1 MKRRLYQKLILAWIC
16 FAVLSFV
23 SVAGITSSLV
33 EKHLIK
39 NRTEGMYREA
49 NAGRCLLPVHAALA
63 DGQ

>member
-49 NAGRCLLPVHAALA
+49 NVIAAGS
-63 DGQ
+63 

>member
-33 EKHLIK
+33 EKNGNSTIEELQS
-39 NRTEGMYREA
+39 
-49 NAGRCLLPVHAALA
+49 V
-63 DGQ
+63 